1 MRLMLLPS
9 HPFRYRDAGF
19 TAIELM
25 VVIAI
30 VATLAALAMPSF
42 RDVLDRYRVR
52 QATEDLSAMLYQ
64 ARAEAIKRGGHIT
77 VRKANSGD
85 CATGGAGDW
94 SCGWIVFVD
103 ADDDGVLDAGEEQL
117 QSSPAP
123 KGVNVKFVLSTGRS
137 YMQGDA
143 WGQFGG
149 MGGFSFEVKP
159 RDNANIDLQM
169 HLCMSSGGRLRM
181 LKGSALCN

>member
-1 MRLMLLPS
+1 MRRMLLHS
-9 HPFRYRDAGF
+9 SRLRRRGAGF
-19 TAIELM
+19 TAIEVM

-30 VATLAALAMPSF
+30 IAILAALAMPSF
-42 RDVLDRYRVR
+42 RDVVDRYRVR

-64 ARAEAIKRGGHIT
+64 ARAEAIKRGGRIT
-77 VRKANSGD
+77 VRKATSGD
-85 CATGGAGDW
+85 CATGSAGDW

-103 ADDDGVLDAGEEQL
+103 ADEDGVLGEGDEQL

-149 MGGFSFEVKP
+149 MGGFSFELKP
-159 RDNANIDLQM
+159 RDNANIDLQT

-181 LKGSALCN
+181 LKGSASCS

>member
-1 MRLMLLPS
+1 MRPMLLPRS
-9 HPFRYRDAGF
+9 SFCQRAAGF
-19 TAIELM
+19 TAVELM

-42 RDVLDRYRVR
+42 KDVLDRYRVH
-52 QATEDLSAMLYQ
+52 QATQDLSAMLYQ
-64 ARAEAIKRGGHIT
+64 ARTEAIRRGGHIT
-77 VRKANSGD
+77 VRKATSTD
-85 CATGGAGDW
+85 CTTAGAGDW
-94 SCGWIVFVD
+94 SCGWVVFVD

-117 QSSPAP
+117 QSAPAP
-123 KGVNVKFVLSTGRS
+123 TGVNVKFVLSTGRS

-149 MGGFSFEVKP
+149 MGGFSFELTPK
-159 RDNANIDLQM
+159 DNTNIDLQR